1 MALSDQQKIEGARS
15 FGLKLVKFFDFSKN
29 GSNAF
34 NIVLMA

>member
-15 FGLKLVKFFDFSKN
+15 FGLKFKIFDFSKN
-29 GSNAF
+29 GSSAF